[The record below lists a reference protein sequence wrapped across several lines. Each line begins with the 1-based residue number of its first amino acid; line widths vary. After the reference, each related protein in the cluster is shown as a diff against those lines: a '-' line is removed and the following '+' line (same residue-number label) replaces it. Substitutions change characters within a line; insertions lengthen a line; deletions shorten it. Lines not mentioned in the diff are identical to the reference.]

1 MIFLKT
7 LVFAALLSSNPDGI
21 IKLRYGLKS
30 IGHRTDDRF
39 FCSLIIERG
48 ILCDGIM

>member
-7 LVFAALLSSNPDGI
+7 LVFDALLSSNPEGI
-21 IKLRYGLKS
+21 IKLLYGLNS

-39 FCSLIIERG
+39 FCSLIMERVV
-48 ILCDGIM
+48 LCDGIK

>member
-7 LVFAALLSSNPDGI
+7 LVFDALLSSNPEGI
-21 IKLRYGLKS
+21 IKLLYCLNS
-30 IGHRTDDRF
+30 IGHRADDRF
-39 FCSLIIERG
+39 FCSLIIERV